1 MHYESRIGHLGGNLS
16 ALDALL
22 CLHHGLLAPEDHFI
36 LSKGHAAGALYVALW
51 SRGLLAEE
59 DLRTFHADG
68 TWLAGHPVPGWS
80 AGIPVA
86 TGSLGHGLP
95 IALGMALARKLNGEE
110 GHVYCLTSDG
120 EWQEGVMWEALI
132 FWRHRGLRNIT
143 VLVDLNGLQGFG
155 STREVASME
164 DLGRRIEGFGATVV
178 HIDGHDHR
186 AISHA
191 VREHPGAVI
200 LLHTVKGK
208 GVSFMENRMEWHYL
222 PLSAEQY
229 ALALRE
235 LEPL

>member
-1 MHYESRIGHLGGNLS
+1 
-16 ALDALL
+16 
-22 CLHHGLLAPEDHFI
+22 
-36 LSKGHAAGALYVALW
+36 VALW
-51 SRGLLAEE
+51 SRGLLSEE

-164 DLGRRIEGFGATVV
+164 DLGRRIEGFGATVI

-186 AISHA
+186 AITHA

-235 LEPL
+235 LEPP

>member
-1 MHYESRIGHLGGNLS
+1 
-16 ALDALL
+16 
-22 CLHHGLLAPEDHFI
+22 
-36 LSKGHAAGALYVALW
+36 
-51 SRGLLAEE
+51 
-59 DLRTFHADG
+59 
-68 TWLAGHPVPGWS
+68 
-80 AGIPVA
+80 
-86 TGSLGHGLP
+86 
-95 IALGMALARKLNGEE
+95 
-110 GHVYCLTSDG
+110 
-120 EWQEGVMWEALI
+120 
-132 FWRHRGLRNIT
+132 LRNIT

-186 AISHA
+186 AITHA

-235 LEPL
+235 LELP